1 MNRSLRPEGPNPPRR
16 VGLVVKPS
24 LHEDVTELIS
34 ALADWLRSRNL
45 SVAGEEAARHLLP
58 DSIEVLTRP
67 GLSEFSELVIV
78 IGGDGTMISAA
89 RLIGKKRIPVL
100 GINFGFLGYL
110 TEYTPETIF
119 PALEVVL
126 SGKYRVDVRMKLET
140 IVYRDDEEVLRA
152 DVINDCVLTKN
163 MLARL
168 VPLHCEIDGQFVSVF
183 HADGLIISTPTGSTA
198 YSLSAG
204 GPIIH
209 PAMGAV
215 VITPICPHTLTN
227 RPLVVS
233 DESEIE
239 LTLSGARGT
248 VNVEDVFLTLDGQTG
263 CAVLPGDRVIIRKSD
278 SVLMLVEPDNQ
289 NYFKLLR
296 DKLKWGG
303 E

>member
-24 LHEDVTELIS
+24 LQQDVTELIS
-34 ALADWLRSRNL
+34 ALTDWLRGRNCR
-45 SVAGEEAARHLLP
+45 VAGEEAARHLLP
-58 DSIEVLTRP
+58 SSTEILPRSE
-67 GLSEFSELVIV
+67 LSEFSELVIV
-78 IGGDGTMISAA
+78 MGGDGTMISAA
-89 RLIGKKRIPVL
+89 RMIGKKHLPVL
-100 GINFGFLGYL
+100 GINFGYLGYL
-110 TEYTPETIF
+110 TEYTPETIY
-119 PALEVVL
+119 PALESVF
-126 SGKYRVDVRMKLET
+126 SGKYRVDVRMKLE
-140 IVYRDDEEVLRA
+140 IQVFRDEEQVLQA
-152 DVINDCVLTKN
+152 EVINDCVLTKN

-168 VPLHCEIDGQFVSVF
+168 VPVHCEIDGQFVSVF

-239 LTLSGARGT
+239 LTLSGARGI

-278 SVLMLVEPDNQ
+278 SVLMLVEPNNQ

>member
-1 MNRSLRPEGPNPPRR
+1 VNRSLRPEGPNPPGR
-16 VGLVVKPS
+16 VGLVIKPS
-24 LHEDVTELIS
+24 LHQDVTELIA
-34 ALADWLRSRNL
+34 ALADWLRDRDL
-45 SVAGEEAARHLLP
+45 RVAGEEAARHLLP
-58 DSIEVLTRP
+58 PSIDILTRP
-67 GLSEFSELVIV
+67 ELSEFSELVVV

-89 RLIGKKRIPVL
+89 RMIGKKRIPVL

-110 TEYTPETIF
+110 TEYTPESIF
-119 PALEVVL
+119 SALEAVL
-126 SGKYRVDVRMKLET
+126 SGRYRVDVRMKLET
-140 IVYRDDEEVLRA
+140 IVFRDETEVLRA
-152 DVINDCVLTKN
+152 DVINDCVLTKS

-168 VPLHCEIDGQFVSVF
+168 VPVHCNIDGQFVSVF
-183 HADGLIISTPTGSTA
+183 HADGLIIATPTGSTA

-215 VITPICPHTLTN
+215 VMTPICPHTLTN

-239 LTLSGARGT
+239 LTLSGERGKI
-248 VNVEDVFLTLDGQTG
+248 NVEDVFLTLDGQTG
-263 CAVLPGDRVIIRKSD
+263 CAVLPGDRIIIRKSD
-278 SVLMLVEPDNQ
+278 SVLMLVEPENQ

>member
-1 MNRSLRPEGPNPPRR
+1 VNRSLRPVGPNSPGT

-24 LHEDVTELIS
+24 LHSDVTGLLSEL
-34 ALADWLRSRNL
+34 AEWLKTRGCR
-45 SVAGEEAARHLLP
+45 VAGEEAARHLLP
-58 DSIEVLTRP
+58 PSVEVVTRP
-67 GLSEFSELVIV
+67 ELSEISELVV
-78 IGGDGTMISAA
+78 VVGGDGTMISAA
-89 RLIGKKRIPVL
+89 RMVGKKHIPVL
-100 GINFGFLGYL
+100 GINFGYLGYL
-110 TEYTPETIF
+110 TEYTPESIF
-119 PALEVVL
+119 PALEAVF
-126 SGKYRVDVRMKLET
+126 SGKYGIDVRMKLET
-140 IVYRDDEEVLRA
+140 VVFRDDEEVFRA
-152 DVINDCVLTKN
+152 DVINDCVLTKS

-168 VPLHCEIDGQFVSVF
+168 VPVHCEIDGKFVSIF

-239 LTLSGARGT
+239 LTLSGARGN

-263 CAVLPGDRVIIRKSD
+263 CAVLPGDRVVIRKSE
-278 SVLMLVEPDNQ
+278 SVLMLVEPDNK